1 MEMRQLE
8 YFVAVADEL
17 SFSRGAA
24 RVHVVQSA
32 VSTAVA
38 KLERELG
45 IDLIDRSKLRITL
58 TAAGA
63 TFLTEARAT
72 LNAARRARESVTEF
86 RGQLSGTVDI
96 GTLHTTGLID
106 LPAVLGQFHQAHP
119 LVSLRLRQAS
129 SGSAGHLAAVADGSL
144 ELALITVPDK
154 APRGVITQVLTGEP
168 LLFLCRPDHR
178 LADRE
183 HIEVTDLA
191 AETFVSFSVGW
202 GIRRLTD
209 RAFADADLNPA
220 SPYEV
225 SDYATAA
232 GLVRHGL
239 GTTLLPASEA
249 VRLSD
254 LRAIPLAPPVIW
266 NVLLATGPPE
276 RLSATAHAMAQAVIQ
291 HVDRAGDF
299 GTIFH
304 N

>member
-24 RVHVVQSA
+24 QVHVVQSA

-106 LPAVLGQFHQAHP
+106 LP
-119 LVSLRLRQAS
+119 
-129 SGSAGHLAAVADGSL
+129 
-144 ELALITVPDK
+144 
-154 APRGVITQVLTGEP
+154 
-168 LLFLCRPDHR
+168 
-178 LADRE
+178 
-183 HIEVTDLA
+183 
-191 AETFVSFSVGW
+191 
-202 GIRRLTD
+202 
-209 RAFADADLNPA
+209 
-220 SPYEV
+220 
-225 SDYATAA
+225 
-232 GLVRHGL
+232 
-239 GTTLLPASEA
+239 
-249 VRLSD
+249 
-254 LRAIPLAPPVIW
+254 
-266 NVLLATGPPE
+266 
-276 RLSATAHAMAQAVIQ
+276 
-291 HVDRAGDF
+291 
-299 GTIFH
+299 
-304 N
+304 